1 MKVQRKIQELKKQRD
16 IVQKYTAAQ
25 EQIDILKKKREA
37 NRVALEELNNNYEEV
52 AETIRVSEALLR
64 IKEITGVM
72 VSSFHVFFL
81 MDS

>member
-72 VSSFHVFFL
+72 VCSFHVFFL

>member
-72 VSSFHVFFL
+72 VSSFHVF
-81 MDS
+81 